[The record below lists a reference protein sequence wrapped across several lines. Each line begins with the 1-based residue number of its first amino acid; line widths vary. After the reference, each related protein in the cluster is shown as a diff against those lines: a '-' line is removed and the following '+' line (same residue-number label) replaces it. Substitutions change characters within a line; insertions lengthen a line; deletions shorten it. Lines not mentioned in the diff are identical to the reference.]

1 MTEHPAQQFAA
12 QAAEAAEA
20 LQEFLN
26 PLRDFNYP
34 GVDNWPRE
42 LTSNETA
49 DLLRQV
55 HAAIID
61 LGTCVEAIAGKA
73 AYEGPPR
80 QHLPSVIE
88 RPENRGRQSS
98 MSDLSMSDLSFAK
111 RASPPA
117 KGRDPGRGR
126 MEDILI
132 SGELRSRPHRAPNLE
147 GESEALRIL
156 ARVMANSPRQLPDTL
171 LRLALELCRAGSAG
185 ISGATIFTALPLAC
199 EIQFGAW

>member
-34 GVDNWPRE
+34 GDGNWPRE

-55 HAAIID
+55 HAAIVD

-80 QHLPSVIE
+80 QHLREAGRLTEQASTEIQAARTAVDSPGGHPSPQAQPRLAARDFPATARHVQPGGPAASGPAPGTTDPILR
-88 RPENRGRQSS
+88 RPGT
-98 MSDLSMSDLSFAK
+98 
-111 RASPPA
+111 
-117 KGRDPGRGR
+117 
-126 MEDILI
+126 
-132 SGELRSRPHRAPNLE
+132 
-147 GESEALRIL
+147 
-156 ARVMANSPRQLPDTL
+156 SPRPRNPRT
-171 LRLALELCRAGSAG
+171 
-185 ISGATIFTALPLAC
+185 P
-199 EIQFGAW
+199 